1 MVRYLTRVSDDKVAS
16 LISDLSLFI
25 NVQTSVIRKGFEELK
40 GRGTLLNPY
49 KVVVLDPVP

>member
-1 MVRYLTRVSDDKVAS
+1 MRIRVVDAILADR
-16 LISDLSLFI
+16 ISDLTLFL
-25 NVQTSVIRKGFEELK
+25 NHQTSIIRQGFEELK